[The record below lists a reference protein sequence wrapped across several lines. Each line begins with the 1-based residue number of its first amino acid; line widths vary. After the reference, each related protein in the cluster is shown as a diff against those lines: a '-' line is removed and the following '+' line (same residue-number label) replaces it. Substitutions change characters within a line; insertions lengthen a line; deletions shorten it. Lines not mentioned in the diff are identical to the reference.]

1 MSTEHFEIVPDN
13 VQANGKVSY
22 DKSGNPTIRIK
33 IPDVERHL
41 LAGTVRLNGKFQC
54 FKNAAED
61 APDADTAMRMTEAIG
76 VYSVIDSLT
85 FQNFNGQTIEK
96 IDNYNKFCSAFIPVG
111 GSKQDL
117 FDSYGTTALSMPNFE
132 VQRLSVVNNASAN
145 TFSIPLISGL
155 MNGHNP
161 IPLSS
166 GWGIGGLEIIIN
178 LSPSSNVFFSASTT
192 SASFADGFYELSDL
206 SLTGETLVPE
216 PAQLQQLQTQKQS
229 VIEYNTINTF
239 YQNINSTNAVLSM
252 NLGLSKVLSIFGT
265 ITPTNFI
272 NNLVENGLANLY
284 PLNTD
289 NSVAS
294 IKSVIWQR
302 AGERF
307 PFLYNID
314 TIQKDNNAQ
323 EFADPQIVRN
333 FQSAVKV
340 FSEMGRTNVSPENNR
355 VEDNT
360 AASLSYKLFTDGGS
374 TAGIGVSYDHISN
387 DGVSFKNIPLGLQ
400 MTLGLTSNNPH
411 ALYLFVHNKN
421 TIIIENGNVQVI
433 S

>member
-13 VQANGKVSY
+13 VQSDGKVSY

-54 FKNAAED
+54 FKNAAEES
-61 APDADTAMRMTEAIG
+61 PVTDTDMRMSESIG

-96 IDNYNKFCSAFIPVG
+96 IDNYNRFCSAFIPVG
-111 GSKQDL
+111 SSKQDL
-117 FDSYGTTALSMPNFE
+117 FDSYGTTALTMPNFE
-132 VQRLSVVNNASAN
+132 VQRLSVVNQDPAN
-145 TFSIPLISGL
+145 SFSIPLISGL

-166 GWGIGGLEIIIN
+166 KWGIGGLEIIIN

-192 SASFADGFYELSDL
+192 SASFADGFYELSEL

-216 PAQLQQLQTQKQS
+216 PEQLKQLQSQKNS
-229 VIEYNTINTF
+229 VLEYNTINTF
-239 YQNINSTNAVLSM
+239 YQNINSTNSVLSM

-265 ITPTNFI
+265 IIPTNYI

-289 NSVAS
+289 NTAAP

-314 TIQKDNNAQ
+314 TIQKNEAEND
-323 EFADPQIVRN
+323 FSDPQIVRN
-333 FQSAVKV
+333 FQSAIKV
-340 FSEMGRTNVSPENNR
+340 FSEMGRTNVNPENNR

-360 AASLSYKLFTDGGS
+360 TAGLLYKLYNDGGS

-400 MTLGLTSNNPH
+400 LNLGLTSNNPH
-411 ALYLFVHNKN
+411 GLFLFVHNKN
-421 TIIIENGNVQVI
+421 TIIIENGNVQVL